1 MTLIQEL
8 KWRGLVQDIMPGTE
22 DYLENNKIGA
32 YVGFDPTAD
41 SLHIG
46 NLVPMTLLKHL
57 QNYGHKPFALVGGA
71 TGMIGDPSGK
81 SAERN
86 FLDETTL
93 RHNQACVHAQLR
105 SYLDFDTEINPA
117 EMVNN
122 YDWFKEMGFLE
133 FLRKVGKYITINY
146 MKSKDSVKN
155 RIESDQGISYTEF
168 TYQLV
173 QGYDFYWLYKNKG
186 VTLQMGGADQ
196 WGNITT
202 GTELTRKIEGENSD
216 AKLYA
221 FTAPLV
227 TREDGTKF
235 GKTADGKNI
244 WLDAKR
250 TSPFQFY
257 QYWLNVSDADAEKYI
272 KIFTFLPITEIQ
284 AIIDEGELDKSKR
297 LVHKALASEVTR
309 LIHGEKG
316 LQSAINMTAFMFNPQ
331 IGAEMLVGFSEE
343 EWESVIENAAEND
356 LRKLSTETLSAG
368 MTLTDLLIEIKV
380 ATSRG
385 NARQIIETDKA
396 VSVNGVKITDN
407 THQLSLSDA
416 FYGKYLFIQKGKKNK
431 LIVQIRNK

>member
-1 MTLIQEL
+1 MTLIEEL

-22 DYLENNKIGA
+22 EYLEKNKICG

-57 QNYGHKPFALVGGA
+57 QNYGHRPFALVGGA

-81 SAERN
+81 SSERN
-86 FLDETTL
+86 FLDEETL
-93 RHNQACVHAQLR
+93 RHNQACAHAQLR
-105 SYLDFDTEINPA
+105 SYLDFDTKVNPA

-155 RIESDQGISYTEF
+155 RIDSDQGISYTEF

-202 GTELTRKIEGENSD
+202 GAELTRKIEGENSD

-235 GKTADGKNI
+235 GKTADGHNI

-257 QYWLNVSDADAEKYI
+257 QYWLNVSDSDAEKYI
-272 KIFTFLPITEIQ
+272 KIFTFLPIAQIQ
-284 AIIDEGELDKSKR
+284 AIINESELDKSKR
-297 LVHKALASEVTR
+297 LVHKQLAIEVTR
-309 LIHGEKG
+309 LIHGEKE
-316 LQSAINMTAFMFNPQ
+316 LQNAMNMTAFMFNPQ
-331 IGAEMLVGFSEE
+331 ISAEMLNSFSEE
-343 EWESVIENAAEND
+343 EWESVLQNAAEND
-356 LRKLSTETLSAG
+356 LRTLTAEQLTVG
-368 MTLTDLLIEIKV
+368 MTLIDLLIEIKV
-380 ATSRG
+380 ASSRG

-396 VSVNGVKITDN
+396 VSVNGIKITDG
-407 THQLSLSDA
+407 THPLGMSDA
-416 FYGKYLFIQKGKKNK
+416 FLGKYLFIQKGKKNK
-431 LIVQIRNK
+431 LIVRIL